1 MKIGR
6 KTAGDWLG
14 RRAVAWASYDVATS
28 IYAGVIPA
36 LLAPFYI
43 RKLSQGMENAT
54 AVWGIVSVI
63 AVLVSSVA
71 ALATASAT
79 SRVARFSLLTILTA
93 ALAGAI
99 AALAWNPGASL
110 AHAAVTFVA
119 AQSFY
124 FAAMTIYESFLP
136 DVAPEEARQ
145 KLSGFGWAM
154 GYFGGILAIVMLLV
168 MVRGQPESLDLLAQ
182 CFAALA
188 LLSGAA
194 SAIVLAVMRREGF
207 AKLQSTGRTP
217 QLSSL
222 VGALRYWRAN
232 PAIFQLLIG
241 TTLIQ
246 MGVFVVITFTTPIL
260 ASRFGQGLED
270 LLWLLFLIHV
280 LSVPSTLGWSHLM
293 TGSSRRGGA
302 LILLSAWAVV
312 LVMLAFGSGPW
323 MPLLTV
329 IVIGCCLGA
338 TFSGLRGFLA
348 EAAEGTN
355 PVVLFALGTVSGRI
369 AAALGPGMFSVILLA
384 AGEQVALVV
393 MTLVLAV
400 GGAVLFTYLGRTGTV
415 AAKSPTLS

>member
-1 MKIGR
+1 MKIVE

-14 RRAVAWASYDVATS
+14 RRAIAWAGYDVATS

-36 LLAPFYI
+36 LLAPVYI
-43 RKLSQGMENAT
+43 RQLSEGMDNST
-54 AVWGIVSVI
+54 AVWGVVSVVS
-63 AVLVSSVA
+63 VLVSSVA
-71 ALATASAT
+71 ALAAASVA
-79 SRVARFSLLTILTA
+79 SRMSRFSLLIILTA

-110 AHAAVTFVA
+110 AHAALAFVA

-124 FAAMTIYESFLP
+124 FAAMTMYESFLP

-154 GYFGGILAIVMLLV
+154 GYFGGILAIIMLLL
-168 MVRGQPESLDLLAQ
+168 MVGGREASLGLLAQ
-182 CFAALA
+182 CFAAVA
-188 LLSGAA
+188 LISGAA
-194 SAIVLAVMRREGF
+194 SVIVLAVMRREGF
-207 AKLQSTGRTP
+207 ANLQSNGRTP
-217 QLSSL
+217 QLASI
-222 VGALRYWRAN
+222 VGAFKNWRAN

-270 LLWLLFLIHV
+270 LLWLLLLIHIV
-280 LSVPSTLGWSHLM
+280 SVPSTLGWSQLM

-302 LILLSAWAVV
+302 LILVAAWAVV
-312 LVMLAFGSGPW
+312 LVLLAFGSGPW
-323 MPLLTV
+323 MPLFTV

-338 TFSGLRGFLA
+338 TFSSLRGFLA

-369 AAALGPGMFSVILLA
+369 AAALGPAMFSVILLA

-393 MTLVLAV
+393 MTVVLAL
-400 GGAVLFTYLGRTGTV
+400 GGAVLFAYLGRTGTL
-415 AAKSPTLS
+415 AAKRHTLS